1 VVEVT
6 FLPTPNAK
14 EGIMKRFML
23 AATCLSISF
32 FIFSSAASYAGGTA
46 ICYNC
51 PPEWADWASQLKAI
65 KENLGIEMPHDN
77 KNSGQTLSQLI
88 AEKGNPVADV
98 AYYGVTF
105 GILAKDAG
113 VVAPY
118 KPAHW
123 DDIPAGLKDA
133 EGYWFTIH
141 SGTLGLFVNKDAL
154 GGKPVPH
161 SWKDLLKPEYKGMV
175 GYLDPSSAAVGYSG
189 AVAVNIALGG
199 SLDNFDPA
207 IKFFK
212 ELKKNEPIVPKQTSY
227 ARVISGEIPIL
238 FDYDFNA
245 YRGKYKDKAN
255 VEFVIPAEGTLMA
268 PYVMSLVKAGPHPEN
283 GKKILDFVLSDKG
296 QAVWANAF
304 LRPVRS
310 TVMSPELAAKFLP
323 ATEYARAKTVDWKKM
338 ADAQEAFRDRYLNE
352 VR

>member
-1 VVEVT
+1 MKKSVQVVLV
-6 FLPTPNAK
+6 LMGLVALGVPAVSP
-14 EGIMKRFML
+14 
-23 AATCLSISF
+23 AAE
-32 FIFSSAASYAGGTA
+32 TA
-46 ICYNC
+46 TCYNC

-65 KENLGIEMPHDN
+65 KENLGIDIPHDN

-88 AEKGNPVADV
+88 AEKNNPVADI
-98 AYYGVTF
+98 AYFGVTF

-113 VVAPY
+113 VVTPY
-118 KPAHW
+118 KPALW
-123 DDIPAGLKDA
+123 EQIPDGLKDP
-133 EGYWFTIH
+133 EGNWFTIH

-154 GGKPVPH
+154 GGKPVPK

-189 AVAVNIALGG
+189 AVAVNVALGG
-199 SLDNFDPA
+199 TLDNFDPA
-207 IKFFK
+207 IQYFK

-227 ARVISGEIPIL
+227 ARVLSGEIPIL

-255 VEFVIPAEGTLMA
+255 VEFVIPTEGTLVA
-268 PYVMSLVKAGPHPEN
+268 PYVVSLVKNGPNAAN
-283 GKKILDFVLSDKG
+283 GKKALDFTLSDKG

-304 LRPVRS
+304 LRPVRA
-310 TVMSPELAAKFLP
+310 TAMSPELAAKFLP
-323 ATEYARAKTVDWKKM
+323 ASEYARAKSVDWKKM
-338 ADAQEAFRDRYLNE
+338 ADVQDKFRERYLNE

>member
-1 VVEVT
+1 MKKLLQTVA
-6 FLPTPNAK
+6 FL
-14 EGIMKRFML
+14 I
-23 AATCLSISF
+23 AALILG
-32 FIFSSAASYAGGTA
+32 FSSMSFAGETA
-46 ICYNC
+46 TCYNC
-51 PPEWADWASQLKAI
+51 PPEWADWAGQLNAI
-65 KENLGIEMPHDN
+65 KENLGIDIPFDN

-88 AEKGNPVADV
+88 AEKNNPVADI
-98 AYYGVTF
+98 AYFGVTF

-113 VVAPY
+113 VVEAY
-118 KPAHW
+118 KPALW
-123 DDIPAGLKDA
+123 DQIPAGLKDPD
-133 EGYWFTIH
+133 GYWFTIH

-154 GGKPVPH
+154 GGKPVPK

-189 AVAVNIALGG
+189 AVAINIALGG

-207 IKFFK
+207 IQYFK
-212 ELKKNEPIVPKQTSY
+212 ELKKNDPIVPKQTSY
-227 ARVISGEIPIL
+227 ARVLSGEIPIL

-268 PYVMSLVKAGPHPEN
+268 PYVMSLVKGGPQSAN
-283 GKKILDFVLSDKG
+283 GKKALDFTLSDKG

-304 LRPVRS
+304 LRPVRP
-310 TVMSPELAAKFLP
+310 TAMTPELTAKFLP
-323 ATEYARAKTVDWKKM
+323 DSEYARAKTVDWKKM
-338 ADAQEAFRDRYLNE
+338 ADVQEKFRDRYLNE